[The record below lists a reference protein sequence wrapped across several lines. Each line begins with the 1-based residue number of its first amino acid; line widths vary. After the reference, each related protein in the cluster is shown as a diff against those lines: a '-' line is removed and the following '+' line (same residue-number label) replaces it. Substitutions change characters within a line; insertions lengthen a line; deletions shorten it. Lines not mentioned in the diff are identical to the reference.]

1 MLPGVGWSGVY
12 FIVAVTTVTVINK
25 NVGVGFISFVALEA
39 IVIRFYTIL
48 QHVFSNKCWK

>member
-12 FIVAVTTVTVINK
+12 FIVTVTTVTVINK
-25 NVGVGFISFVALEA
+25 NVGVGFISFFVLEA

-48 QHVFSNKCWK
+48 QHAFSNKCWK

>member
-12 FIVAVTTVTVINK
+12 FIVTVTTVTVINK
-25 NVGVGFISFVALEA
+25 NVGVGFISFFVLEA